1 MIKENKKVKTTQKNK
16 INKKNLSVIDLIRK
30 DKYIPQF
37 KSLIEDTKKIG
48 KISFTKIKRFFT
60 PDVLNSA
67 DFQIVLNH
75 LRIQGIILKK
85 RNRGPNNAN
94 SNLLKRQKRLAKKL
108 LKGETRTSDPV
119 RMYLKEMGSVD
130 LLTRQGEVD
139 LSIKIEDGKN
149 KILQSV
155 YEFPFVYEYFSIL
168 KERII
173 NNEVYLRHVIDLE
186 KFYRKYIDKKCQ
198 CGEKLPT
205 FNLPGEKKAIC
216 CSSCKT
222 DDMVD
227 VRNKKCVKKSYNS
240 MRF

>member
-149 KILQSV
+149 NILQSV
-155 YEFPFVYEYFSIL
+155 YEFPFVY
-168 KERII
+168 
-173 NNEVYLRHVIDLE
+173 
-186 KFYRKYIDKKCQ
+186 
-198 CGEKLPT
+198 
-205 FNLPGEKKAIC
+205 
-216 CSSCKT
+216 
-222 DDMVD
+222 
-227 VRNKKCVKKSYNS
+227 
-240 MRF
+240 